1 MRAPG
6 QRYGRNS
13 TRTAASW
20 TAAGGG
26 TTTSDGST
34 SRGCCAKRSKTSTT
48 ARAPPSSCAICS
60 SSPPTRRVRDGVAPP
75 SRQRA
80 HSSSAA
86 RRSRARGS
94 VRARPAGSRAALHP
108 RCIRD
113 DRAHRARRRAA
124 TRWARSSD
132 RRRAL
137 RAGQLRQRFAHPHLA
152 ARHDDDTRWPDQ
164 RNRFGNAL
172 HRHYSN
178 NAHPYGLNL
187 VSIRYRTG
195 PFRYVDVAT
204 GFRVAT
210 RLRCNVPHHRRY
222 GGGRR
227 CIATSLKTPGSALH
241 K

>member
-124 TRWARSSD
+124 TRGLGAQID
-132 RRRAL
+132 GVPL
-137 RAGQLRQRFAHPHLA
+137 GAGQLRQRFAHPHLA

-178 NAHPYGLNL
+178 NAHPYGL
-187 VSIRYRTG
+187 IRYPFGIEPG
-195 PFRYVDVAT
+195 PSGTLMRLA
-204 GFRVAT
+204 GFA
-210 RLRCNVPHHRRY
+210 LQPRCA
-222 GGGRR
+222 
-227 CIATSLKTPGSALH
+227 ATSRKAATSPWAEGDALRPR
-241 K
+241 